1 MARLYT
7 LEEAAEA
14 LGIAPDLLREW
25 IADGRARATRR
36 AGDYVLRE
44 HEVQKLLGITPEE
57 GGAPAPPAPPPSKP
71 TLTQDRRRTPGR
83 RQGDQVSLTTVAGQL
98 EQALERAMAPISRV
112 QVRML
117 ERLEEM
123 REGGGPA
130 AERLAR
136 VEEQLARLAAADT
149 QALETEI
156 AALRARL
163 AVAEARAPEAARDL
177 EALQRSSEEALRALR
192 GELDQTRRT
201 LDEEAVRR
209 SAAEAEIQRLK
220 SAAEAEAARQ
230 KAAGPSHETRNA
242 LAERDRATRELAA
255 LRAERE
261 RLVDELASARTDRE
275 RLMRGETEERS
286 ERERLVRE
294 RDDLRAALDR
304 ATQGTI
310 AVGRV
315 ELERDTIA
323 KERDSLRA
331 DRDRALTE
339 AAALRA
345 ERDRLSAE
353 RRTTGG
359 ELTELVRRLEVL
371 RSPLDAAAGAK
382 PTELAERAARV
393 LEESRGQRQHLEARL
408 RTAEKEV
415 LDLRA
420 EVDRLKAL
428 ESAGIPAEGLVE
440 GLRAELQALRAKGE
454 ALEASAAEA
463 RSALEAEAGRAKA
476 EREKLMANFEEERRR
491 DAEKGDVK
499 EKQYRDLEK
508 TVLKLEGERT
518 RLLQKEKS
526 LEEELA
532 ALRNDVKGSST
543 AKERFEAERTR
554 LQEAA
559 SKLQGQVNSLQREL
573 DAAQRNVAEEK
584 QAHARLQ
591 SERDAA
597 QEKARE
603 LGEQLKALSYKISV
617 TGSEKGVV
625 ESREMVNTIARL
637 QADTAEK
644 DLLIQ
649 NGHQERA
656 ELREELEKTQRA
668 LYELQQRSDR
678 ERKEWSEILA
688 REIKQ
693 REAMQQQPAA
703 EEDPRSRGSGWR
715 LFKPRGGVGQ

>member
-14 LGIAPDLLREW
+14 LGITPDLLREW

-44 HEVQKLLGITPEE
+44 HEVLKLQGKEPPPE
-57 GGAPAPPAPPPSKP
+57 APPAPPRSTP
-71 TLTQDRRRTPGR
+71 TLTQDRRRSPGR
-83 RQGDQVSLTTVAGQL
+83 RQSDQVSLTTVAGQL

-130 AERLAR
+130 ADRLAR
-136 VEEQLARLAAADT
+136 LEEGLAKLAAADT
-149 QALETEI
+149 KALETEI
-156 AALRARL
+156 AALKAKLAEAESRARSPEL
-163 AVAEARAPEAARDL
+163 AAEL
-177 EALQRSSEEALRALR
+177 ETLQRTSEEALRALR
-192 GELDQTRRT
+192 AELAQVRRS

-209 SAAEAEIQRLK
+209 SATEAELERVRKASEAEIERLK
-220 SAAEAEAARQ
+220 S
-230 KAAGPSHETRNA
+230 AGPSHETRNA

-261 RLVDELASARTDRE
+261 RLVDELAGTRTDRE
-275 RLMRGETEERS
+275 RLMRAEAEERS

-304 ATQGTI
+304 ATQGGI
-310 AVGRV
+310 SAGKL
-315 ELERDTIA
+315 EIERDA
-323 KERDSLRA
+323 AVKERDSMRA

-353 RRTTGG
+353 RRTQGG

-371 RSPLDAAAGAK
+371 RSPLDAAGAK

-428 ESAGIPAEGLVE
+428 EAKGLPAEGLVE
-440 GLRAELQALRAKGE
+440 GLRAELQTLRARNE
-454 ALEASAAEA
+454 ELEGSLKEA
-463 RSALEAEAGRAKA
+463 RAALEAEAARAKA

-491 DAEKGDVK
+491 DTEKGDLK

-508 TVLKLEGERT
+508 TLLKLEGERT

-526 LEEELA
+526 LEDELA
-532 ALRNDVKGSST
+532 AMRGEVKGAAT
-543 AKERFEAERTR
+543 LKERFEGERSK
-554 LQEAA
+554 LQEQA

-584 QAHARLQ
+584 AAHARLQ
-591 SERDAA
+591 GERDSA

-603 LGEQLKALSYKISV
+603 LSEQLKALSYKISV
-617 TGSEKGVV
+617 AGSEKGVA

-644 DLLIQ
+644 DMLIQ
-649 NGHQERA
+649 EGHRERA

-693 REAMQQQPAA
+693 REALQQQPAA

-715 LFKPRGGVGQ
+715 LFKPRGGIG